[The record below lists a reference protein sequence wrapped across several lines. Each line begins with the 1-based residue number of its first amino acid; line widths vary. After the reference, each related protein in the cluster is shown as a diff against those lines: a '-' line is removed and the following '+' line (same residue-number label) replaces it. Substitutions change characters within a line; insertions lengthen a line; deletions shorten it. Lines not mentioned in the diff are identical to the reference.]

1 MIGVRD
7 WDARLARGSSKSLPR
22 APLHTSPISAEM
34 LALHRSRFFCLW
46 KTSRHKAELRG
57 RKKTYTQT
65 QTPEYQNWLLR
76 VSSVIPRIPI
86 ALECRWVV
94 VARQFVAARP
104 SSNERRLVLRHSEL
118 VPEHNK
124 QAIIAYEKD
133 RKMDSVS
140 QTHILGATHAMP

>member
-1 MIGVRD
+1 
-7 WDARLARGSSKSLPR
+7 
-22 APLHTSPISAEM
+22 M
-34 LALHRSRFFCLW
+34 LALRGGHLNLCPVHHCTHRRLVQRCSPCTEAVFFVFGKHHGIRPSC
-46 KTSRHKAELRG
+46 E
-57 RKKTYTQT
+57 RKKPYTQT

-104 SSNERRLVLRHSEL
+104 SSNERRMVLRHSKL